1 MLRSKK
7 GVKIAVWILLSVLI
21 ADVCRGIG
29 SLEIGQR
36 VVRHARSRTAEQC
49 NIDGVGG
56 RSPGIARK
64 LHQRPVDDKSPCL
77 KNGIK
82 QYIPLRTGV
91 KIGCLAHTEDQI
103 VFDRNVLYT
112 PLRHNSAVGHPR
124 RRVARLLRSE
134 NRIVFDQRSVP
145 ADLNPLVGI
154 RRVRRQRQPA
164 ERDVGGCDQK
174 GMSAASNVS
183 TVPRLP
189 SSVTPALFRLN
200 CVVSG

>member
-7 GVKIAVWILLSVLI
+7 GVKFAVWILLSVLI

-36 VVRHARSRTAEQC
+36 VVRYARSRTAEQS

-77 KNGIK
+77 KNGIE

-103 VFDRNVLYT
+103 VFDRNVLHT
-112 PLRHNSAVGHPR
+112 PLASQSRGWSPTSKSRPPVTVRKSYCLRSTLRPR
-124 RRVARLLRSE
+124 RPESTRWHKARPTS
-134 NRIVFDQRSVP
+134 S
-145 ADLNPLVGI
+145 
-154 RRVRRQRQPA
+154 
-164 ERDVGGCDQK
+164 
-174 GMSAASNVS
+174 S
-183 TVPRLP
+183 TRG
-189 SSVTPALFRLN
+189 A
-200 CVVSG
+200 